1 MQPERATID
10 QIRGAAATAMFV
22 DAARRREARFTVNP
36 DSARRIA
43 RLCARLDGLPL
54 ALELA
59 AARVGLLGL
68 SQLTDSL
75 DTGSADPALAP
86 GDAPDRQKTLRG
98 TVDWSYRLLDEIE
111 QRCFARFALFAGG
124 ASLEAAQAVTAARAE
139 TLHALI
145 AKSLLAR
152 REQADGRG
160 RLVMLQT
167 IRDYALDQLAQDPE
181 QSEIRRRHLDYY
193 VRMVNQVE
201 PKVSTQEDPAA
212 LRGLDVEIENI
223 YVALAWALEN
233 APGAALQ
240 LVGDLVSYWAARRDR
255 AGLTWLEMALAH
267 AADAPAR
274 DRARA
279 KLGVVPQQFLRGRWD
294 LAGDAAM
301 DALLLYRAVRDDAGM
316 AAALCELASV
326 TVVVSGDRAK
336 AREYARAS
344 ARHARIAGDDVLI
357 GRALSWLAPLL
368 EGDER
373 GAALDEAANLL
384 SHAGDNRSLAQRTCL
399 PAT

>member
-1 MQPERATID
+1 LT
-10 QIRGAAATAMFV
+10 RGA
-22 DAARRREARFTVNP
+22 
-36 DSARRIA
+36 RIP
-43 RLCARLDGLPL
+43 PL
-54 ALELA
+54 
-59 AARVGLLGL
+59 R
-68 SQLTDSL
+68 
-75 DTGSADPALAP
+75 P

-167 IRDYALDQLAQDPE
+167 IRDYALEQLAQDPE

-255 AGLTWLEMALAH
+255 AGPTCSRWHWLMPRTRPPEI
-267 AADAPAR
+267 
-274 DRARA
+274 
-279 KLGVVPQQFLRGRWD
+279 
-294 LAGDAAM
+294 
-301 DALLLYRAVRDDAGM
+301 
-316 AAALCELASV
+316 ELARSW
-326 TVVVSGDRAK
+326 
-336 AREYARAS
+336 AS
-344 ARHARIAGDDVLI
+344 SLNNFSAG
-357 GRALSWLAPLL
+357 G
-368 EGDER
+368 G
-373 GAALDEAANLL
+373 
-384 SHAGDNRSLAQRTCL
+384 T
-399 PAT
+399 